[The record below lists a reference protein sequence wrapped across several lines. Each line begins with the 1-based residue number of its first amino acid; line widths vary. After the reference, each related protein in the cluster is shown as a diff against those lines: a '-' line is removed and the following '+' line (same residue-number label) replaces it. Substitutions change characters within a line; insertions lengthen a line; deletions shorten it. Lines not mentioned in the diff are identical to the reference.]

1 MKDDFREC
9 CRLHRRGFLGCE
21 VARAAEPTRV
31 AIAVTLSM
39 GSLSKRSC
47 VRSHRHRVRAFIP
60 PRVPGTILDDDI
72 ALFEM
77 NGFSVIQF
85 KPYCFRTLIKQMIE
99 RNHFGGQRLLE
110 ITLEHMAHGLRRRI
124 ETTDDAA
131 ASMAM
136 PKQVSNNVKF
146 GHGTF
151 MSGIR

>member
-1 MKDDFREC
+1 M
-9 CRLHRRGFLGCE
+9 
-21 VARAAEPTRV
+21 A
-31 AIAVTLSM
+31 
-39 GSLSKRSC
+39 SLFCSVEKEQ
-47 VRSHRHRVRAFIP
+47 HRHRVRAFIA
-60 PRVPGTILDDDI
+60 PRVPGTIPDVDI

-85 KPYCFRTLIKQMIE
+85 KPYFFRTLIKQMIE

>member
-1 MKDDFREC
+1 MKSNNGCRMKDDFREC
-9 CRLHRRGFLGCE
+9 CRLRRRGFLGCE

-77 NGFSVIQF
+77 NGFSIIQF
-85 KPYCFRTLIKQMIE
+85 KPYFPFEDDGIIHRICFMHPWI
-99 RNHFGGQRLLE
+99 FLLE
-110 ITLEHMAHGLRRRI
+110 MISKSPQTIQGFAMGGLSIKRWGGEDR
-124 ETTDDAA
+124 
-131 ASMAM
+131 S
-136 PKQVSNNVKF
+136 
-146 GHGTF
+146 
-151 MSGIR
+151 